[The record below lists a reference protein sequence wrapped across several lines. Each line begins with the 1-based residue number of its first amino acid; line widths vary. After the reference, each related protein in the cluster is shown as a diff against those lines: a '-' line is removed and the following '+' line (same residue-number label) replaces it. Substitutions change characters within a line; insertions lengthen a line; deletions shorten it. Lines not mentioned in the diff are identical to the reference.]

1 MGKVDC
7 HTSDYFNNNE
17 RFADMCNVVL
27 FQGRQVIKAA
37 ELEEADADVIHISDR
52 VAKKVLAD
60 KVRKWHGHYI
70 CMFVLENQHY
80 VDYRMVLRNMLT
92 EILSYDKQ
100 YKKKRAEHQKKK
112 DLTGDEKL
120 SGISK
125 NEKFIPV
132 VAIVVYFGS
141 KKWDGART
149 LYGLLDI
156 DEDSGIEN
164 FITNYKLNLYDY
176 HDYENFDAFQT
187 ELKNVFET
195 LKYAG
200 RKSELKKRLDE
211 DFTYQQLEEDTVELI
226 EVLTNVKIQRIKE
239 VEEQSMGN
247 MCQAFEDYRQEG
259 VEEGIRLQ
267 MKETNKAKRAAE
279 RAKEKN
285 IELKKEMRQ
294 LKALL
299 KKAGVA
305 YNNKTE

>member
-27 FQGRQVIKAA
+27 FQGCQVVKA
-37 ELEEADADVIHISDR
+37 EE
-52 VAKKVLAD
+52 
-60 KVRKWHGHYI
+60 
-70 CMFVLENQHY
+70 
-80 VDYRMVLRNMLT
+80 
-92 EILSYDKQ
+92 
-100 YKKKRAEHQKKK
+100 QKKK

-149 LYGLLDI
+149 LYELLDI

-239 VEEQSMGN
+239 AEEQSMGN

-259 VEEGIRLQ
+259 VEEGIQLGIRMQ
-267 MKETNKAKRAAE
+267 MKEVKKANKAAE

-299 KKAGVA
+299 KKAGISYA
-305 YNNKTE
+305 TKAE